1 MRWLAALAV
10 VAAVVAPAAAAGR
23 KVLVLPVDGAVD
35 AATRSRLTADVARL
49 ARALDGQVATGS
61 ATFTD
66 TALAVGCDPRAP
78 SCADEVMATLG
89 VDELVWSTATREGH
103 QTRLV
108 VRRAARGAARR
119 EASTTFPAGDAGDRI
134 ASGIAPLFAP
144 PEARP
149 SEPPRAGAPADGHGA
164 GAPDLAAEAGSPA
177 GAPVEAAP
185 PPPALPAPDDHRGRT
200 AGIAIAAGGAA
211 SVVLG
216 LALWASYASLQ
227 GQIDGHPLRTRADF
241 DDLVA
246 LEDRANS
253 RAIAGDVFVIA
264 GLVAGGIGAYLWYR
278 GHRPAIAIAPAPI
291 AHGGGVTITLIGA
304 P

>member
-1 MRWLAALAV
+1 VRWLAALAV
-10 VAAVVAPAAAAGR
+10 VAAVVAPAAAASR
-23 KVLVLPVDGAVD
+23 KVLVLPVDGALD
-35 AATRSRLTADVARL
+35 AATRSKLTADVARL

-89 VDELVWSTATREGH
+89 VDELVWSTATREGG

-119 EASTTFPAGDAGDRI
+119 EASTTFPAGEAGDRI

-149 SEPPRAGAPADGHGA
+149 AGPRAGAPADGHGA
-164 GAPDLAAEAGSPA
+164 GAPDLATEAEPGSPA
-177 GAPVEAAP
+177 SAPIEPAA
-185 PPPALPAPDDHRGRT
+185 PPPALPPPDDHGGRT
-200 AGIAIAAGGAA
+200 AGIALAAGGAT

-216 LALWASYASLQ
+216 IALWASYASLQ
-227 GQIDGHPLRTRADF
+227 GQIDAHPVRTRADF
-241 DDLVA
+241 DDLLA

-253 RAIAGDVFVIA
+253 RAIAGDAFVIA
-264 GLVAGGIGAYLWYR
+264 GVVAGGIGAYLWYR
-278 GHRPAIAIAPAPI
+278 GHRRLAIAPAPI